1 MKKHSQLLTGLVFVI
16 LAWAALLLFERT
28 LLFRAQELSLWLPT
42 QVWFAER
49 MSVPAGFMSCIDNLL
64 TQFFFYPWLG
74 ALLLAA
80 LWLLDY
86 LLIVKIFSIPRR
98 WSAVALLPI
107 GLLIG
112 CTMEVGYWI
121 FQIKT
126 QGYLFSATVGITFA
140 LAAVWAVRKWKCN
153 IGRYVSLAVL
163 VIAGFPLFGVY
174 ALLGALLA
182 ALLGVARD
190 KGTGRWVAL
199 GLCVTLSAVAPLG
212 WYFAYTKSRLVMM
225 YATALP
231 AFGFKGEMFSYWL
244 PYILLFILLIALCFV
259 TYPEAKAAADVAT
272 PTKTTSP
279 AKSKG
284 GQKAAHKRKSFTKQ
298 QMAHAGIALAAVLL
312 TVLFWYKDL
321 NFHTELKIEAAM
333 DRMDYKEVLEVIKH
347 QNKIMAKAQAK
358 PRYIRMNKKY
368 SEEKIKLMEAQ
379 EKGEMP
385 QADLEE
391 WDKKLTMQYQRIRRH
406 TEPTRLI
413 VMAKNLAL
421 LKLGRSGDEM
431 FHYLDG
437 GAKPNTPLDI
447 RMMQVGGKML
457 YYHYARLNF
466 CYRWCL
472 EDGVEYGWKTE
483 YLKYMAKTSLLS
495 GEYKAAQ
502 KYVSTLSQ
510 TLFHK
515 KWAAKYQKY
524 IDNPS
529 EMAKDKEFASVRQ
542 LYCYEDQLDGDN
554 SLVEIYL
561 LNYFSH
567 SFADTTTPMF
577 DEMGMMCALI
587 LKDIPTFWQNFF
599 RYANSHKTE
608 RMPTHF
614 QEAALLYGNLEPGKV
629 DISKM
634 PFDKTVEMKFKS
646 FMECARKNAMGDYA
660 ERDPEVRQKFYNQFH
675 DTYYYFYFFIRDVK
689 SY

>member
-1 MKKHSQLLTGLVFVI
+1 MKKQSQFITGLVFVL
-16 LAWAALLLFERT
+16 LAWAALLIFEKT

-42 QVWFAER
+42 KVWQAER
-49 MSVPAGFMSCIDNLL
+49 MAVPAGFMSIIDNLF
-64 TQFFFYPWLG
+64 TQFFYYPWLG

-86 LLIVKIFSIPRR
+86 VLVTSIFEIPKK
-98 WSAVALLPI
+98 WSAVALVPI

-121 FQIKT
+121 FLIKT
-126 QGYLFSATVGITFA
+126 QGYLFSATVGITFT
-140 LAAVWAVRKWKCN
+140 LAAVWALRKWN
-153 IGRYVSLAVL
+153 SPIGRTIG
-163 VIAGFPLFGVY
+163 IALLFIAFFPLFGFY
-174 ALLGALLA
+174 ALLAALLT

-190 KGTGRWVAL
+190 KGMWRWIAL
-199 GLCVTLSAVAPLG
+199 GVSIVGCAAAPFC
-212 WYFAYTKSRLVMM
+212 WYYAYIKSRLVTM
-225 YATALP
+225 YLTALP
-231 AFGFKGEMFSYWL
+231 EFGSKKELFIFWL
-244 PYILLFILLIALCFV
+244 PYILLFVTLIVLCFV
-259 TYPEAKAAADVAT
+259 VFKKKDDEVVAEPVQAA
-272 PTKTTSP
+272 PQPKGKTGKKD
-279 AKSKG
+279 KSV
-284 GQKAAHKRKSFTKQ
+284 RKPFPKQ
-298 QMAHAGIALAAVLL
+298 QAWNIGFAMLAVLFA
-312 TVLFWYKDL
+312 VLFWYKDL

-333 DRMDYKEVLEVIKH
+333 DRMDYKEVLNVVKAE
-347 QNKIMAKAQAK
+347 NKIMAKAQAK
-358 PRYIRMNKKY
+358 PRYIKANKKY
-368 SEEKIKLMEAQ
+368 TKEKIQLMEAQ
-379 EKGEMP
+379 EKGTLP
-385 QADLEE
+385 QEELEE
-391 WDKKLTMQYQRIRRH
+391 WDKKLTMKYQRIRRH

-421 LKLGRSGDEM
+421 LKLGREGDEM
-431 FHYLDG
+431 FRYLDG
-437 GAKPNTPLDI
+437 GAKPATPLDI

-483 YLKYMAKTSLLS
+483 YLKYMTKTSLLS
-495 GEYKAAQ
+495 GEYKVAQ
-502 KYVSTLSQ
+502 KYVNTLSK

-515 KWAAKYQKY
+515 KWAAKYQNY
-524 IDNPS
+524 IDKPAQIAN
-529 EMAKDKEFASVRQ
+529 DKEFASVRQ

-567 SFADTTTPMF
+567 SFSDTTTPMF
-577 DEMGMMCALI
+577 DEMGIMCALI

-599 RYANSHKTE
+599 RYANSHKTD

-634 PFDKTVEMKFKS
+634 PFDKPIELKFKA
-646 FMECARKNAMGDYA
+646 FMEFARTHAMGDYA
-660 ERDPEVRQKFYNQFH
+660 ERDPEVRQQFYEKFH